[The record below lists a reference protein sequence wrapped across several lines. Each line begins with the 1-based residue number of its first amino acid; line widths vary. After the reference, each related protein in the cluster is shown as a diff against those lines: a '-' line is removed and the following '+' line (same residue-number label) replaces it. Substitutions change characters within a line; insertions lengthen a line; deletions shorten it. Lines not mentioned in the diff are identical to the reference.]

1 MALTVVANVN
11 KDNILGF
18 TKADKHIHLSLVFI
32 IFVHLL
38 VYLIFVNT
46 PNVIYCL

>member
-1 MALTVVANVN
+1 MALTVVASVN

-18 TKADKHIHLSLVFI
+18 TKADKQIHLSLGFI

-38 VYLIFVNT
+38 VYLICVNT
-46 PNVIYCL
+46 PNVI